1 MKNGVS
7 EIPGK
12 TISAVVV
19 GSANRPPRNQVIL
32 VFDDGTSIE
41 FYGDAFTCTSG
52 LDCHDLEKAIAYV
65 EEMGGVDVVYKDET
79 S

>member
-1 MKNGVS
+1 MKDGVR

-52 LDCHDLEKAIAYV
+52 LDYHNLDKAIAYV
-65 EEMGGVDVVYKDET
+65 EEMGGVDAVYTEEGD
-79 S
+79 